1 MLGCWPV
8 GVIDRGAFGFS
19 NDKSFTYCP
28 STPICGIAC
37 GCGLPFPSDI
47 LLISG
52 RRTALRVG

>member
-1 MLGCWPV
+1 
-8 GVIDRGAFGFS
+8 VIDRGAFGFS

-28 STPICGIAC
+28 STPICGIAG